1 MHSTFDILALG
12 FDQQDP
18 AITTLTSG
26 SPFDENFRAEISIFG
41 DETSAIAALNHHRFD
56 CIAIDTERVGER
68 NPLLALRN
76 AGVKI
81 PVIAVGSHCNGET
94 ENANRDLG
102 AIDYFCRD
110 RFTPEGLGIALRYA
124 IQVDLLRRERDRAQQ
139 KHHECEEKYRFVI
152 EGSHEGVWD
161 WNPVNNT
168 LRGNDR
174 LCEILGLELETL
186 PRTYEAFCKLIH
198 PGDRA
203 RNHQRLREHLDLGV
217 PYRLDLRLQHS
228 NGDYRYCT
236 LRAKVQ
242 RDDSGRPIRV
252 AGVINDITE
261 RKQIEERIAAQ
272 NELLKQHNQEL
283 VRQREQ
289 IRRQNLAVLEASRMK
304 SAFLATM
311 SHELRTPLNAII
323 GFSQLLLRKHRDR
336 CDGTFS
342 EKLERILHNGQHL
355 LRLLNDILDRSKLEA
370 GDLELR
376 LQRFDL
382 AELSRAT
389 VSEFRPSVER
399 QNLEL
404 RYSIELSNP
413 IVVNDRHAVR
423 RIFTNLLSNALKFT
437 EEGAIELRV
446 WEPSSDRIA
455 LSVSDTGIGIAPENL
470 KRVFAT
476 FEQLDNTSTRT
487 HTGTGLGLAITEALV
502 KMMDGRIS
510 VESEVGSGSTF
521 HIELPRQ
528 VVASTSTFDERPLP
542 FDRQAFS

>member
-1 MHSTFDILALG
+1 MYSTFDILALG
-12 FDQQDP
+12 FDRQDP
-18 AITTLTSG
+18 ALATLKSD
-26 SPFDENFRAEISIFG
+26 SPFDINFRAMVSIVD
-41 DETSAIAALNHHRFD
+41 DEASAIVAINHHSFD
-56 CIAIDTERVGER
+56 CILIDADLVGDR
-68 NPLLALRN
+68 HPLLALRN
-76 AGVKI
+76 AGIQI
-81 PVIAVGSHCNGET
+81 PVIVVGSGCRGDT
-94 ENANRDLG
+94 EEVNRDLG
-102 AIDYFCRD
+102 AMDYFCRD
-110 RFTPEGLGIALRYA
+110 RFTPEGLGMALRYA
-124 IQVDLLRRERDRAQQ
+124 IQVDRLRRDRTLAQQ
-139 KHHECEEKYRFVI
+139 KRHECEEQYRFVI

-198 PGDRA
+198 PDDRS
-203 RNHQRLREHLDLGV
+203 RNHRRLREHLDLGV
-217 PYRLDLRLQHS
+217 PYRLDLRLRHS
-228 NGDYRYCT
+228 DGNYRYCT

-242 RDDSGRPIRV
+242 RDKTGRPIRV
-252 AGVINDITE
+252 AGVVNDITE
-261 RKQIEERIAAQ
+261 RKQTEERIAAQ

-283 VRQREQ
+283 LRQREQ

-336 CDGTFS
+336 CEGTFA

-382 AELSRAT
+382 AELTRTT
-389 VSEFRPSVER
+389 VADFRNTAER
-399 QNLEL
+399 QNLKL
-404 RYSIELSNP
+404 DYSIELSNP

-423 RIFTNLLSNALKFT
+423 RIFINLLSNALKFT
-437 EEGAIELRV
+437 EEGSIELRV
-446 WEPSSDRIA
+446 WEPESDRIA
-455 LSVSDTGIGIAPENL
+455 FSVSDTGIGIAPENL

-476 FEQLDNTSTRT
+476 FEQLDSTPTRN
-487 HTGTGLGLAITEALV
+487 HPGTGLGLAITEALV
-502 KMMDGRIS
+502 KMMDGEIS
-510 VESEVGSGSTF
+510 VESELDSGSTF
-521 HIELPRQ
+521 SIELPRQ
-528 VVASTSTFDERPLP
+528 VLNTASTFDERPLP